1 MILLVITPTIEA
13 PSTPLTA
20 KHSSFLKEDLEGQNR
35 VESLPR
41 DEVTEEPHGT
51 ITRQKYTLQWWKKTW
66 SDAIRVGRWPRVFY
80 CALGFVFVAG
90 WVGVML
96 GLVDTEVKYEQKNGK
111 GTAHRRQ
118 TEFSNSSGTNGAL
131 SGLIM
136 LKGSLVNF
144 NVEKRALTVSWSGL
158 YLYDEEK
165 EPVELADQSN
175 PNSTWYTY
183 GIEIYRDI
191 SSTPYLATYIW
202 YEDNKTYNEWS
213 YQIDNVTAKPI
224 GVIGEHPWDSFE
236 TDITFTQRRPKNA
249 WLQPSLGYPLD
260 QWQGQIVF
268 LANNRWASNLF
279 NKTGGAIMDVA
290 GVQLADSTLNWRF
303 TYEYEDRCNPADIQ
317 IDWNTEDID
326 TLPQNCHLVVD
337 FVGKRPPL
345 LIFCAIAAVA

>member
-1 MILLVITPTIEA
+1 
-13 PSTPLTA
+13 
-20 KHSSFLKEDLEGQNR
+20 
-35 VESLPR
+35 
-41 DEVTEEPHGT
+41 
-51 ITRQKYTLQWWKKTW
+51 
-66 SDAIRVGRWPRVFY
+66 
-80 CALGFVFVAG
+80 
-90 WVGVML
+90 ML

-111 GTAHRRQ
+111 GTAHRRH
-118 TEFSNSSGTNGAL
+118 TEFSNSSGNNGAL

-136 LKGSLVNF
+136 LKGSLVHF
-144 NVEKRALTVSWSGL
+144 DVEKRALTVSWSGL

-224 GVIGEHPWDSFE
+224 GVIGEHSWDSFE

-303 TYEYEDRCNPADIQ
+303 TYEYEDRCNPADNQ
-317 IDWNTEDID
+317 IDWNTADID
-326 TLPQNCHLVVD
+326 TLPPNCHLVVD
-337 FVGKRPPL
+337 F
-345 LIFCAIAAVA
+345 